1 MSSVSKE
8 FLVDSDRK
16 SFDKE
21 HRRKLLWNI
30 GKYDAKV
37 IAGKHQYAD
46 LELAKLRASAIKTK
60 VIHNLDKHLIEF
72 EAAFTKRG
80 GKVIWANDAQEAIDA
95 CVEIAHEF
103 NVKSAVKSKSMIT
116 EEIHFNELMPKHG
129 VRPVETDLGE
139 VIQQLDGETPYH
151 IVTPAMHKSKAD
163 VAKLFH
169 EKEGMPPDSTPEEI
183 TMHVRKALRKD
194 YSEAEMGVSGCNF
207 LVADIGGVC
216 LTENEGNAIMAIAY
230 PKVHIAI
237 VGIERTVPTMADLD
251 LFWPLLATYGT
262 GQNVTVYNSV
272 TLGPRQS
279 EEYDGPQDMYV
290 ILLDNGRTNLMAQPE
305 QRQALNCIRC
315 GACLNA
321 CPIYQSVGGHTYGT
335 TYTGPIGSV
344 ITPHMR
350 GMEKFKHLSFASSL
364 CGRCTE
370 VCPVKID
377 LHEHLLRNRRDS
389 VDQKLTTQRERLSMY
404 FFKTAVMS
412 RKTMERGGA
421 GLKNFFISAF
431 FKGAW
436 GDRRDLPKMAPK
448 SFNKQWQDRYKTKS

>member
-1 MSSVSKE
+1 
-8 FLVDSDRK
+8 
-16 SFDKE
+16 
-21 HRRKLLWNI
+21 
-30 GKYDAKV
+30 
-37 IAGKHQYAD
+37 
-46 LELAKLRASAIKTK
+46 
-60 VIHNLDKHLIEF
+60 
-72 EAAFTKRG
+72 
-80 GKVIWANDAQEAIDA
+80 
-95 CVEIAHEF
+95 
-103 NVKSAVKSKSMIT
+103 
-116 EEIHFNELMPKHG
+116 
-129 VRPVETDLGE
+129 
-139 VIQQLDGETPYH
+139 
-151 IVTPAMHKSKAD
+151 
-163 VAKLFH
+163 
-169 EKEGMPPDSTPEEI
+169 
-183 TMHVRKALRKD
+183 
-194 YSEAEMGVSGCNF
+194 
-207 LVADIGGVC
+207 
-216 LTENEGNAIMAIAY
+216 
-230 PKVHIAI
+230 
-237 VGIERTVPTMADLD
+237 
-251 LFWPLLATYGT
+251 
-262 GQNVTVYNSV
+262 
-272 TLGPRQS
+272 
-279 EEYDGPQDMYV
+279 MYV

-377 LHEHLLRNRRDS
+377 LHEHLLRNRRDA
-389 VDQKLTTQRERLSMY
+389 VDQKLTTQSERLSMY
-404 FFKTAVMS
+404 FFKTAVMN